1 VKYEIKIMN
10 DIFESNQMEERI
22 LVVDDE
28 PANIS
33 LFKNI
38 LETEG
43 YINIITTLDPVK
55 VIPLHLEH
63 DFNLILLDI
72 NMPGMDGYEVLKQL
86 QNSDNFNDTKVVA
99 TSADVSPGNIKKAL
113 DSGFTDYITK
123 PMKIQTTLEIVDK
136 ALHRTEH

>member
-1 VKYEIKIMN
+1 MNEIA
-10 DIFESNQMEERI
+10 ESNQRRERI

-33 LFKNI
+33 LFEKI

-43 YINIITTLDPVK
+43 YTNIITTLDPVN
-55 VIPLHLEH
+55 VMSLHLEH

-72 NMPGMDGYEVLKQL
+72 NMPEMDGYEVLKQL
-86 QNSDNFNDTKVVA
+86 QDSDNFNDTKVVA
-99 TSADVSPGNIKKAL
+99 TSADVSPSNIKKAL

-123 PMKIQTTLEIVDK
+123 PMRIQTTLEIVDK

>member
-1 VKYEIKIMN
+1 MN